1 MKALPI
7 RGRLRCFRSTSSLTP
22 YGLLGTTIHQNTTC
36 SNERGQSH
44 DGRSEVMGCDRHRF
58 RNGRPRL
65 RRSTGEDRPTAGTA
79 RILSKESFLMAIY
92 AQILSAIFA
101 LMAAALWLRA
111 AFVRT
116 PRSFSV
122 QVTTWHIH
130 NSGRV
135 NGSETTG
142 GGHGTSDEL
151 VALGTALAWQSRLNA
166 RAAALAAL
174 SAACQAAAIW
184 LHLISN

>member
-1 MKALPI
+1 
-7 RGRLRCFRSTSSLTP
+7 
-22 YGLLGTTIHQNTTC
+22 
-36 SNERGQSH
+36 
-44 DGRSEVMGCDRHRF
+44 
-58 RNGRPRL
+58 
-65 RRSTGEDRPTAGTA
+65 
-79 RILSKESFLMAIY
+79 MAIY

-101 LMAAALWLRA
+101 LMAAALWLGA

-122 QVTTWHIH
+122 QVTTWHTH
-130 NSGRV
+130 NSERV
-135 NGSETTG
+135 DGSETAG

-166 RAAALAAL
+166 GAAALAAL

-184 LHLISN
+184 LHPISN